1 MKRTTNRLMALG
13 MAGCLALAALAGCSA
28 PAQEP
33 APEPAKEAYG
43 IAIGSEGEDTVTI
56 LVANDAGQPV
66 TAVAARTV
74 EAAVAPD
81 ASAEAAAFEPLPL
94 SAEAWEPGQVAA
106 LFVND
111 PQKVADEAEGAAEQA
126 ADAVADEG
134 RAASDI
140 IVAATVD
147 LQVTLADGSTYVLHQ
162 IGPDALAKVEDVA
175 LHVDGEAGVA
185 YLTYAEGGAEVST
198 LMAETQA
205 AEAEKALAEA
215 AANAAAAADA
225 AADQAVASVSAA
237 PSGASAASTYDEV
250 PSGGSAGAPAQSEDS
265 CVAPDDIVLN

>member
-81 ASAEAAAFEPLPL
+81 ASAEAAAFE
-94 SAEAWEPGQVAA
+94 VAA

-162 IGPDALAKVEDVA
+162 IGPDALAEVEDVA